1 MKVIDLHCDTL
12 SELRHGLYRG
22 EKIDLG
28 SNHLQVDLK
37 KLKKGDYLLQCF
49 ALFINLGDPYNPL
62 VTALEQVDL
71 FRQAMRQYPQEIRQ
85 VTTWEEFLENRKE
98 GRISALLTVEEG
110 GCCLGNLSVLR
121 VLYSLGV
128 RIMTLT
134 WNYENDLAWPNE
146 VPGNAANVYPCA
158 ANTTNGLKEKGL
170 EFISEMERLGML
182 IDVSHLSDAG
192 FWDVYH
198 HTRKPFIA
206 SHSNARALCG
216 HVRNLTDE
224 MIRAIADRGGLTG
237 LNYCASFLD
246 PSDHPRS
253 TVQRMAEHAA
263 YIRNVGGIDCLGLG
277 SDFDGIE
284 GDLEMP
290 DASYLPMLEAELRRQ
305 HFTEDEIDL
314 IFRDN
319 ALRVLKG
326 SLPG

>member
-28 SNHLQVDLK
+28 SNHLQVDLE

-146 VPGNAANVYPCA
+146 VPGTAANVYPCA

-305 HFTEDEIDL
+305 HFTEDEIEK
-314 IFRDN
+314 IFFRN
-319 ALRVLKG
+319 AMRVLKEV
-326 SLPG
+326 LA

>member
-28 SNHLQVDLK
+28 SNHLQVDLE

-134 WNYENDLAWPNE
+134 W
-146 VPGNAANVYPCA
+146 
-158 ANTTNGLKEKGL
+158 
-170 EFISEMERLGML
+170 
-182 IDVSHLSDAG
+182 
-192 FWDVYH
+192 
-198 HTRKPFIA
+198 
-206 SHSNARALCG
+206 
-216 HVRNLTDE
+216 
-224 MIRAIADRGGLTG
+224 MIWRG
-237 LNYCASFLD
+237 
-246 PSDHPRS
+246 
-253 TVQRMAEHAA
+253 RMK
-263 YIRNVGGIDCLGLG
+263 YR
-277 SDFDGIE
+277 
-284 GDLEMP
+284 EMP
-290 DASYLPMLEAELRRQ
+290 PMCIPARRIPQ
-305 HFTEDEIDL
+305 TD
-314 IFRDN
+314 
-319 ALRVLKG
+319 
-326 SLPG
+326 

>member
-28 SNHLQVDLK
+28 SNHLQVDLE

-305 HFTEDEIDL
+305 HFTEDEIEK
-314 IFRDN
+314 IFFRN
-319 ALRVLKG
+319 AMRVLKEV
-326 SLPG
+326 LA

>member
-305 HFTEDEIDL
+305 HFTEDEIEK
-314 IFRDN
+314 IFFRN
-319 ALRVLKG
+319 AMRVLKEV
-326 SLPG
+326 LA